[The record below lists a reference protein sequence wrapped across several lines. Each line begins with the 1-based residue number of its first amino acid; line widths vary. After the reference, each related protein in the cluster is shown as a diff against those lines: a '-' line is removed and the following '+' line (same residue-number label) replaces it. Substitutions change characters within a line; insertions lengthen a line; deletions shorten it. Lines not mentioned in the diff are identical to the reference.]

1 MTLLRPFSP
10 DRPGSSR
17 DACPKALRP
26 WVLVL
31 LVLCLALPVRAQ
43 KAAEPVLV
51 LPDSVHLFLP
61 DTTSLATPDTSK
73 WAPTPEA
80 EPRLNYWRI
89 TAVTGLSVA
98 GGLGV
103 LETQRRRWWADRNPR
118 FRILNDWEYVRWAD
132 KAGHV
137 YSSSLFTR
145 FYRSSF
151 RWAGLSDRDA
161 ALWGAGAAWTQ
172 MFYYEVLDGFGPQ
185 WGFSPGDLAANTVGV
200 GFTTA
205 KEFVP
210 ALEPFTVKASYW
222 PSGWEGKN
230 FTDDYAGQTLWLT
243 ANLHG
248 LAPDGAL
255 KDALPEWL
263 NLAVGYGARDLDELE
278 FLTTSYVYLAFDI
291 EPTILPFEG
300 KVWDTIT
307 GWLHYGHFPAPGIRL
322 TPRPAFVLVAY

>member
-1 MTLLRPFSP
+1 MPLLRPAFSTA
-10 DRPGSSR
+10 RR
-17 DACPKALRP
+17 TARRACTNA
-26 WVLVL
+26 
-31 LVLCLALPVRAQ
+31 VRAGAVAGLIVVLAFPAAAQ
-43 KAAEPVLV
+43 QTAEPVPLP
-51 LPDSVHLFLP
+51 PDSARFFLYDARLATL
-61 DTTSLATPDTSK
+61 DTTRQVALAEP
-73 WAPTPEA
+73 A
-80 EPRLNYWRI
+80 PRLNYWRI
-89 TAVTGLSVA
+89 TAVAGLSA
-98 GGLGV
+98 GAGLAV

-118 FRILNDWEYVRWAD
+118 FRILNDWDYVRWSD

-137 YSSSLFTR
+137 YSSSIFTR
-145 FYRSSF
+145 FYRTSF
-151 RWAGLSDRDA
+151 RWAGLSERDA

-172 MFYYEVLDGFGPQ
+172 MFYYEVLDGFGPL
-185 WGFSPGDLAANTVGV
+185 WGFSPGDLAANTLGV

-210 ALEPFTVKASYW
+210 ALEPFSVKASYW

-255 KDALPEWL
+255 KEALPEWL
-263 NLAVGYGARDLDELE
+263 NIAVGYGARDLDERE
-278 FLTTSYVYLAFDI
+278 YLTTSTVYLALDI

-300 KVWDTIT
+300 KVWDTIA